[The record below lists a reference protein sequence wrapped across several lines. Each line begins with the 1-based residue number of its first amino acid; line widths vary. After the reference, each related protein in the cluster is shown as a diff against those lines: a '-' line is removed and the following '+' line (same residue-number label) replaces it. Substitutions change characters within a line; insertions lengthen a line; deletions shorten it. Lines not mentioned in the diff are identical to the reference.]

1 MKFTG
6 KDGDVRGQRWN
17 FQDNENLISL
27 FEIKKGFSRGGQYH
41 ENEVTHVLIS
51 GKIEYRRENV
61 LTGKEEISTL
71 DSFSSTLLPPNTS
84 DLITALEDSVMV
96 GIYKNEP
103 EKKYYEKHSRIVKEK
118 MELEKNHE
126 HFVNDDP
133 TKFPKEDMEDLA
145 KKAVKK
151 FKSL

>member
-6 KDGDVRGQRWN
+6 KDEDVRGQRWN

-41 ENEVTHVLIS
+41 KNEVTHVLIS
-51 GKIEYRRENV
+51 GKIEYRKENV
-61 LTGKEEISTL
+61 LTGKEEISML

-118 MELEKNHE
+118 MELKKNHE

>member
-6 KDGDVRGQRWN
+6 KDEDVRGQRWN

-41 ENEVTHVLIS
+41 KNEVTHVLIS
-51 GKIEYRRENV
+51 GKIEYRKENV

-71 DSFSSTLLPPNTS
+71 DSFSSTLLLPNTS

-118 MELEKNHE
+118 MELKKNHE

>member
-51 GKIEYRRENV
+51 GKIEYRKENV

-133 TKFPKEDMEDLA
+133 TKFPKEDMEDLV

>member
-6 KDGDVRGQRWN
+6 KDEDVRGQRWN
-17 FQDNENLISL
+17 FQGNGNLISL

-96 GIYKNEP
+96 GIYKNEL

-118 MELEKNHE
+118 MELKKNHE

-133 TKFPKEDMEDLA
+133 TEFPKEDMEDLA

>member
-6 KDGDVRGQRWN
+6 KDEDVRGQRWN

-41 ENEVTHVLIS
+41 KNEVTHVLIT
-51 GKIEYRRENV
+51 GKIEYRKENV
-61 LTGKEEISTL
+61 LTGKEEISML

-96 GIYKNEP
+96 GIYKNEL

-118 MELEKNHE
+118 MELKKNHE

-133 TKFPKEDMEDLA
+133 TEFPKEDMEDLA